1 MRKLFFV
8 LFLSFIA
15 VTLGFSVSMAAW
27 GQRNAPEATK
37 VGIFDMQR
45 IIVESKSGKEARTK
59 FESELAERR
68 DILMGKED
76 QLRRS
81 QQELL
86 ESDLD
91 SAEKREK
98 ERELAQDAKEL
109 RRLKTDLEEEM
120 RNMDQELTIK
130 LLKDVVKIVRD
141 IGEKEN
147 YNLILQKSGNMVYID
162 SAIDLT
168 DQVLKKYDVQ
178 AR

>member
-1 MRKLFFV
+1 
-8 LFLSFIA
+8 
-15 VTLGFSVSMAAW
+15 
-27 GQRNAPEATK
+27 
-37 VGIFDMQR
+37 
-45 IIVESKSGKEARTK
+45 
-59 FESELAERR
+59 
-68 DILMGKED
+68 MGKED